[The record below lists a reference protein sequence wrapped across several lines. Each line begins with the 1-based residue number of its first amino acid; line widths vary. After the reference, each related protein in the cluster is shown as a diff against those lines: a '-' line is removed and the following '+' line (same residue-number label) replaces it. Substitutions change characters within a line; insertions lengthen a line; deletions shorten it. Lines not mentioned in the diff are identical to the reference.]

1 MNTEHSR
8 KSRFGDYMLVAAV
21 AGTALILLATPAF
34 AGAKSPHEH
43 PLIGSCKAVV
53 TPVSQ
58 EGPTS
63 VLHLELSCH
72 YAGIGVVTGEATQRV
87 TPVGPPAG
95 ENLPVMISTD
105 ITYTA
110 KSGDQFASLFTGG
123 GNLNLNS
130 LDVTFAGTETI
141 VAGTGN
147 FALITGWSVAVGA
160 ASTATNTGEFTVGG
174 QISY

>member
-1 MNTEHSR
+1 MNTEYSR
-8 KSRFGDYMLVAAV
+8 KSHFGDHMLVAAIV
-21 AGTALILLATPAF
+21 AMASIVSATPAF
-34 AGAKSPHEH
+34 AGAKSPPEH

-53 TPVSQ
+53 TPVGQ

-72 YAGIGVVTGEATQRV
+72 YAGIGVVTGAATQRV

-110 KSGDQFASLFTGG
+110 RSGDQFGSLFTGG
-123 GNLNLNS
+123 GNLDLNS
-130 LDVTFAGTETI
+130 LDVTFAGTKTI
-141 VAGTGN
+141 VAGT
-147 FALITGWSVAVGA
+147 A
-160 ASTATNTGEFTVGG
+160 ARRRR
-174 QISY
+174 